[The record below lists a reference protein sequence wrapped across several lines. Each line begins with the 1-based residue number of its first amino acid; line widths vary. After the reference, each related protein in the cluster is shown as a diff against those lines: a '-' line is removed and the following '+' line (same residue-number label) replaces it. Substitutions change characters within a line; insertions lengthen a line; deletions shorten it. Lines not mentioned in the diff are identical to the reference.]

1 MLILS
6 RRESE
11 CIHLGDDIVLTIVRV
26 SGEKVRIGVEAPP
39 HVKILRNELELSK
52 SIQTSS
58 ESEPSEVTDSTK
70 IAAQMDM
77 IPLPEKSGQDL
88 PGQATSE
95 APQLQTPPPA
105 VRKVPIQV
113 KRAA

>member
-26 SGEKVRIGVEAPP
+26 SGEKVRIGVKAPP
-39 HVKILRNELELSK
+39 HIKILRNELEVSK
-52 SIQTSS
+52 SVQPDVASDGSAAT
-58 ESEPSEVTDSTK
+58 PSLAQVPTAVIPAQST
-70 IAAQMDM
+70 
-77 IPLPEKSGQDL
+77 
-88 PGQATSE
+88 
-95 APQLQTPPPA
+95 APSI

>member
-39 HVKILRNELELSK
+39 HIKILRNELEVSK
-52 SIQTSS
+52 PVQPKLVSDGSTVR
-58 ESEPSEVTDSTK
+58 PSLEH
-70 IAAQMDM
+70 IAAAV
-77 IPLPEKSGQDL
+77 IPAQS
-88 PGQATSE
+88 
-95 APQLQTPPPA
+95 TPLSV

>member
-39 HVKILRNELELSK
+39 HIKILRNELEVSK
-52 SIQTSS
+52 LVQPKSASDISAAT
-58 ESEPSEVTDSTK
+58 PSLEHTPV
-70 IAAQMDM
+70 AV
-77 IPLPEKSGQDL
+77 IP
-88 PGQATSE
+88 
-95 APQLQTPPPA
+95 APSV

>member
-26 SGEKVRIGVEAPP
+26 SGEKVRIGIEAPP
-39 HVKILRNELELSK
+39 HIKILRNELEVSK
-52 SIQTSS
+52 SVQPDVASDGSAAT
-58 ESEPSEVTDSTK
+58 PSL
-70 IAAQMDM
+70 AQVLNAVILNAT
-77 IPLPEKSGQDL
+77 IP
-88 PGQATSE
+88 
-95 APQLQTPPPA
+95 APSV

-113 KRAA
+113 RRAV